1 MLLEQI
7 ELKCCASTYHHKA
20 SICIYSISLNNVAK
34 HAKNVAQH
42 CYFIF
47 VFHSTEKIKKKLN
60 KERNKKLCCNMLLE
74 QIELIRAR
82 TYQHRLF

>member
-1 MLLEQI
+1 MLRSMQKMLRNIATSFSFFTQ
-7 ELKCCASTYHHKA
+7 LKK
-20 SICIYSISLNNVAK
+20 L
-34 HAKNVAQH
+34 
-42 CYFIF
+42 
-47 VFHSTEKIKKKLN
+47 KKLN